1 MTVTAAVLA
10 AVALWAAWRIGAA
23 YAALSASHALVAL
36 QTELDECIFGF
47 VAGVVMVVGYL
58 ALTVAAMVGAGL
70 VLAIPW
76 IVAKL
81 LFG

>member
-36 QTELDECIFGF
+36 QTELDECMDTIDLLSR
-47 VAGVVMVVGYL
+47 VL
-58 ALTVAAMVGAGL
+58 GADPAPVSPLRPSSVSVYDWAVDGE
-70 VLAIPW
+70 
-76 IVAKL
+76 
-81 LFG
+81 

>member
-1 MTVTAAVLA
+1 VRNVGTL
-10 AVALWAAWRIGAA
+10 
-23 YAALSASHALVAL
+23 
-36 QTELDECIFGF
+36 IFGF